1 MPSAIGDHDGSAFSI
16 FVDDHMGTG
25 GDYDSLF
32 KFLQT

>member
-1 MPSAIGDHDGSAFSI
+1 MPSVIGDHGGPAFFI
-16 FVDDHMGTG
+16 FVDGHMGTG